1 MVNGKI
7 LASGVSLILVVG
19 VAIGVVVVV
28 NRKGTSNPEVEAQQ
42 KSVKAMCEGTD
53 DPKLCHDTLITVN
66 STNSSDPKAYI
77 AAGVEAT
84 VKSVIQALNMSDRLK
99 VEHGDKDPGIKMA
112 LDDCKDLI
120 EFALDSIES
129 SANLVNNHNIQ
140 ALHDQSP
147 DFRNWLSAIISYQ
160 QSCMDGFNNET
171 NGEQEIKE
179 QLHTGSLDQMGKL
192 TGIVLDIV
200 TNLSKILQSF
210 DLKLDLNP
218 ASRRLLELDA
228 EGYPTWFS
236 AADRRLLAKM
246 NQGGAPPPN
255 AVVALDGSGQFKSV
269 KQAIDSYPKNFK
281 GRFIIYV
288 KAGVYNEYILIPKK
302 SENIMIYGDGPTKSI
317 ITGNKNF
324 IDGVKTM
331 QTATFGK
338 LINII
343 HTFSLPY
350 PFYSSFFFLLYLLI
364 SRYLNGLS

>member
-7 LASGVSLILVVG
+7 LVSGVSLILVVG

-28 NRKGTSNPEVEAQQ
+28 NRKDTSDPEVAAQQ

-53 DPKLCHDTLITVN
+53 DPKLCHDTLSTVK
-66 STNSSDPKAYI
+66 SSSVSDPKAYI

-84 VKSVIQALNMSDRLK
+84 AKSVIQALNMSDRLK

-129 SANLVNNHNIQ
+129 SANLVNEHNIQ

-147 DFRNWLSAIISYQ
+147 DLRNWLSAIISYQ
-160 QSCMDGFNNET
+160 QSCMDGFNNGT
-171 NGEQEIKE
+171 NGEEEVKK
-179 QLHTGSLDQMGKL
+179 QLHTDSLDQMGKL

-236 AADRRLLAKM
+236 AADRRLLDKM
-246 NQGGAPPPN
+246 NQGDAPPPN

-302 SENIMIYGDGPTKSI
+302 SENIMIYGDGPTKTI

>member
-84 VKSVIQALNMSDRLK
+84 AKSVIQ
-99 VEHGDKDPGIKMA
+99 
-112 LDDCKDLI
+112 
-120 EFALDSIES
+120 
-129 SANLVNNHNIQ
+129 
-140 ALHDQSP
+140 SP
-147 DFRNWLSAIISYQ
+147 DLRNWLSAIISYQ

-302 SENIMIYGDGPTKSI
+302 SENIMIYGDGPTKT
-317 ITGNKNF
+317 IT
-324 IDGVKTM
+324 VSYTHL
-331 QTATFGK
+331 T
-338 LINII
+338 
-343 HTFSLPY
+343 LPTTPY
-350 PFYSSFFFLLYLLI
+350 V
-364 SRYLNGLS
+364 